1 MEGGNT
7 ITVGLFVRIEAKP
20 GKEVA
25 IEKFLTGAL
34 PLVEAEPATT
44 VWFALRLGPPTFG
57 IFDAF
62 PDEFRT
68 QRPSFWACR
77 SGSDVGR
84 DRSAAR

>member
-1 MEGGNT
+1 MV
-7 ITVGLFVRIEAKP
+7 TVGLFVRIEAKP

-34 PLVEAEPATT
+34 PLVEAACDDSLVCATT
-44 VWFALRLGPPTFG
+44 GASDLRH
-57 IFDAF
+57 
-62 PDEFRT
+62 FRCLPGQST

>member
-1 MEGGNT
+1 MV
-7 ITVGLFVRIEAKP
+7 TVGLFVRIEAKP

-44 VWFALRLGPPTFG
+44 VWFALRLGPSDLRHFRCLPG
-57 IFDAF
+57 RV
-62 PDEFRT
+62 RT